1 MKTCVTCKQEKPL
14 AEFNRNLKTKD
25 GRQSSCRSCSNQYDR
40 DRLRDPQ
47 RAQANRD
54 RVTAHYQA
62 HKEERQTYV
71 LRYQMLR
78 KIRAVNYL
86 GGKCPCG
93 EEHPSALQFH
103 HRDPSTK
110 LFNITTKHL
119 GSPKLYPWDTVIA
132 PELDKCDLLCAN
144 CHFKEH
150 AVLPWE
156 VIEELKRQA
165 EEEV

>member
-1 MKTCVTCKQEKPL
+1 MTPSTHTPEAKDKHAAYMREYLNDPAHPERIEEK
-14 AEFNRNLKTKD
+14 RK
-25 GRQSSCRSCSNQYDR
+25 R
-40 DRLRDPQ
+40 DRAYGAKNAAKV
-47 RAQANRD
+47 RAKVKQ
-54 RVTAHYQA
+54 HYQE
-62 HKEERQTYV
+62 HKEERQEYV
-71 LRYQMLR
+71 QRYQMLR
-78 KIRAVNYL
+78 KIKAVNYL
-86 GGKCPCG
+86 GGKCECG

-119 GSPKLYPWDTVIA
+119 GSPKLYPWNTVIV

-165 EEEV
+165 EEEDE